1 MAVTNVIA
9 FRPEYLK
16 PLSESNT
23 AVSEETKTKSTKS
36 NRTRENAKDVYT
48 IEEAKMVC
56 DYFKNSGE
64 WIHYLVFSLSFNS
77 GRRISDILT
86 LRWCDVFDA
95 STGEFRD
102 YLNIREK
109 KTGKFSSP
117 AINAGM
123 KKSVLEYLQ
132 EMGINPEN
140 DGHDNSY
147 NGFVFMQHVGTHKGK
162 VLTYAGAYRGIK
174 RAAEKTGIKS
184 KVATHSARRLYG
196 KTICE
201 ENPNDPTRMECLQ
214 EMYGHSDQKVTR
226 RYIGITKSKIDKYSD
241 DVGRVF
247 TEFIDGDRN
256 KQNIDNKY
264 IVSLSTPDLRSIIMM
279 AVEEGYKCNS
289 EKDKMTTINK
299 VLSYA
304 ETLLK

>member
-1 MAVTNVIA
+1 MAATNVIA

-16 PLSESNT
+16 PVSKPSS
-23 AVSEETKTKSTKS
+23 AISEEPKTKSKKS
-36 NRTRENAKDVYT
+36 NHTRENAKDVYT

-56 DYFKNSGE
+56 DYFKNNDQ

-77 GRRISDILT
+77 GRRISDILN

-95 STGEFRD
+95 STGEFRGH
-102 YLNIREK
+102 LNIREK
-109 KTGKFSSP
+109 KTGKFASP
-117 AINAGM
+117 AINDGLKHAIQEYIQQM
-123 KKSVLEYLQ
+123 K
-132 EMGINPEN
+132 INPVN
-140 DGHDNSY
+140 DGYEDEY
-147 NGFVFMQHVGTHKGK
+147 NGFVFMQHKGTHKGH
-162 VLTYAGAYRGIK
+162 VLTYSGAYRGIK
-174 RAAEKTGIKS
+174 NAAEKTGIKS

-214 EMYGHSDQKVTR
+214 EMLGHSDQKVTR

-256 KQNIDNKY
+256 QQNIDNKY
-264 IVSLSTPDLRSIIMM
+264 IVSLSTPDLRSIVMM
-279 AVEEGYKCNS
+279 AFDECSKCKS
-289 EKDKMTTINK
+289 DEDKMASINN

>member
-1 MAVTNVIA
+1 
-9 FRPEYLK
+9 
-16 PLSESNT
+16 
-23 AVSEETKTKSTKS
+23 
-36 NRTRENAKDVYT
+36 
-48 IEEAKMVC
+48 
-56 DYFKNSGE
+56 
-64 WIHYLVFSLSFNS
+64 
-77 GRRISDILT
+77 
-86 LRWCDVFDA
+86 
-95 STGEFRD
+95 
-102 YLNIREK
+102 
-109 KTGKFSSP
+109 
-117 AINAGM
+117 
-123 KKSVLEYLQ
+123 
-132 EMGINPEN
+132 
-140 DGHDNSY
+140 
-147 NGFVFMQHVGTHKGK
+147 MQHVGTHKGK

-214 EMYGHSDQKVTR
+214 EMFGHSDQKVTR

-279 AVEEGYKCNS
+279 AVEEGSKCNS